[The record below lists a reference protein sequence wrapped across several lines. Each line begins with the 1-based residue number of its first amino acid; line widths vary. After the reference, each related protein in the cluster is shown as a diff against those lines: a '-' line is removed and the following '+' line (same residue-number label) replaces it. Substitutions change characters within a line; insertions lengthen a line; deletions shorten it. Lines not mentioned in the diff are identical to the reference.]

1 MARILIIDDSA
12 TSRDIIAHILATA
25 GHHVVKV
32 ASAAEGLKEHQRNP
46 VEVVITDIFMPE
58 TDGYETIRLFRSV
71 RPEPRILA
79 ISGGGDFA
87 GRCVL
92 EVAEKFGAF
101 GGLRK
106 PIQSDQLTE
115 TVRLCLAESPNGRA
129 NGAVD

>member
-1 MARILIIDDSA
+1 
-12 TSRDIIAHILATA
+12 
-25 GHHVVKV
+25 
-32 ASAAEGLKEHQRNP
+32 
-46 VEVVITDIFMPE
+46 MPE

-129 NGAVD
+129 NGAAD